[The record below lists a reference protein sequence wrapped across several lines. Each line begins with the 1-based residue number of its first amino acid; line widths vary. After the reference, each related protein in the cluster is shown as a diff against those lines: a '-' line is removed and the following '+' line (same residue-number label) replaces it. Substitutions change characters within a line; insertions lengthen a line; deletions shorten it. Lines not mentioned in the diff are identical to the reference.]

1 MSSFRPLNEN
11 ELTAIKSALAKKKI
25 PESHPFVTAPNLVEV
40 SYENIQ
46 GGFCVCIVK
55 TPVNMTY
62 GYLIFRGASRRSYKD
77 TRNSLRGEM
86 LAFNRAVLYSR
97 GVELT

>member
-1 MSSFRPLNEN
+1 MNTFRLLNEN
-11 ELTAIKSALAKKKI
+11 ELTAIKSAMAKKKI
-25 PESHPFVTAPNLVEV
+25 PESHPFVTAPNLAEV

-55 TPVNMTY
+55 TPIGIEN
-62 GYLIFRGASRRSYKD
+62 GYLVYRGASRRSYKD
-77 TRNSLRGEM
+77 ARNVLRGEM
-86 LAFNRAVLYSR
+86 LAFNRAILYSR